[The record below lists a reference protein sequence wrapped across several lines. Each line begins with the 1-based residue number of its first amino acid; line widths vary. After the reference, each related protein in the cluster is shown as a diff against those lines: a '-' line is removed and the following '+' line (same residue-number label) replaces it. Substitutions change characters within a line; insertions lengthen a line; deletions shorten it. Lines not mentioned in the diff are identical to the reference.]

1 MLKMQETNEVYLISE
16 ISCVIVLTP
25 DKYYKIKVSSAQE
38 IIDRSIKRKYKRP
51 LKNSYMIFMIDC
63 SEAFKVKKKKKKENR
78 ENYFSLLWK
87 IASESVKNEYTKIF
101 EDYKRLRPNVVAF
114 RQADEGSSNQ
124 PSDNTN
130 DLDEEYKRLFDEFI
144 DIPITERKM

>member
-1 MLKMQETNEVYLISE
+1 MQETNEVHLLPE
-16 ISCVIVLTP
+16 ISCVIVLTGP
-25 DKYYKIKVSSAQE
+25 DKFHKIKVSTAQE

-63 SEAFKVKKKKKKENR
+63 SEAFKKKKRRKENR
-78 ENYFSLLWK
+78 ENYFSSLWK
-87 IASESVKNEYTKIF
+87 IASEQVKDEYTKIF
-101 EDYKRLRPNVVAF
+101 EDYKKLRPNVIAF

>member
-1 MLKMQETNEVYLISE
+1 MLKTNEVYLIPE
-16 ISCVIVLTP
+16 ISCVIVLTEP
-25 DKYYKIKVSSAQE
+25 DKFHKIKVSTAQE

-63 SEAFKVKKKKKKENR
+63 SEAFKVKKKRRKESR
-78 ENYFSLLWK
+78 ENYFSSLWK
-87 IASESVKNEYTKIF
+87 IASEKVKDEYTKIF
-101 EDYKRLRPNVVAF
+101 EDYKRLRPNVIAF

-130 DLDEEYKRLFDEFI
+130 NLDEEYKRLFDEFI